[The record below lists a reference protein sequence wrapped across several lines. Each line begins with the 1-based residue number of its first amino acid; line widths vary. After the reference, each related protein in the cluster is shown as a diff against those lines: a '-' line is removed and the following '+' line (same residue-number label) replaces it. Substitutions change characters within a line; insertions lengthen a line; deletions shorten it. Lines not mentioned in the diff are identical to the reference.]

1 VPRDVSSRPQA
12 EGVTTLQMLA
22 GNIEAGDC
30 GV

>member
-1 VPRDVSSRPQA
+1 VSRDVSPQPQA
-12 EGVTTLQMLA
+12 EGVSTLRMPA